1 MGNTT
6 ISFSPQNIQ
15 VYLQLISEG
24 VWILRARNNVGGS
37 QRLLTLLSISQLGQH
52 RLQAGLE
59 GVNLLQTQNQSPSD
73 IHTDEISTVYT
84 LHDD

>member
-37 QRLLTLLSISQLGQH
+37 QRLLTLLSIS
-52 RLQAGLE
+52 
-59 GVNLLQTQNQSPSD
+59 
-73 IHTDEISTVYT
+73 
-84 LHDD
+84 